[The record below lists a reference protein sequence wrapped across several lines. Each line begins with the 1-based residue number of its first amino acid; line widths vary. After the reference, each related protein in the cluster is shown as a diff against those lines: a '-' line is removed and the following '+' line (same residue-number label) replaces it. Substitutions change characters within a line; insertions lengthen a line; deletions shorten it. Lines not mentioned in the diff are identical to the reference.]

1 MAGSYRVW
9 SPLPLSMITR
19 PSDHRAM
26 TSAILVIP
34 PLVSIP
40 LTAATLTLWVLV
52 GRWADR
58 LLRTTARHPL
68 PRILQENVDERT
80 IPSAGDPRNTS
91 AADRNADL
99 VPRW

>member
-9 SPLPLSMITR
+9 SPLPLSMIR
-19 PSDHRAM
+19 RLSDHRAM

-58 LLRTTARHPL
+58 LLRSKKMCMNAPSSPPTTGPLVGTRTDKASEPNGPKIHPSGF
-68 PRILQENVDERT
+68 D
-80 IPSAGDPRNTS
+80 TS
-91 AADRNADL
+91 
-99 VPRW
+99 